1 MEEASGHDSLG
12 SALRSCHTNAR
23 CVLFGSI
30 IHIDDLLALFET
42 NLVGIHTFYF
52 GMLYLSVSFIGAHSI
67 HHQKR

>member
-23 CVLFGSI
+23 GVLFGSI

-42 NLVGIHTFYF
+42 KLVGNHTFYC
-52 GMLYLSVSFIGAHSI
+52 
-67 HHQKR
+67 